1 MYLNECMTTEYER
14 KLYRHLLVKAKSNL
28 EYLSQGSLY
37 KQLLRYRQIFSS
49 FITIRKTS
57 TILILICAL
66 SLVGCDSGGNEEGS
80 VRTDFIYNNSV
91 PVPLQ
96 EGWVEINYPTNQTS
110 YDLPSFASSIELRG
124 RALGFRTIRMGR
136 DCYRTDP
143 YSPLCT
149 GYSEWKYNTYL
160 SPDITITDDQGQS
173 IGYANGDWALDED
186 IVDWT
191 ATVTLHAGQNVIVV
205 HVNYPAIKDDEWPYE
220 DVFEEVYVKG
230 EYTAQIVINVP
241 P

>member
-1 MYLNECMTTEYER
+1 MYLNECMTTERER
-14 KLYRHLLVKAKSNL
+14 KLYRCLQVKTRLYL

-37 KQLLRYRQIFSS
+37 QQLLIYLLIFSS

-57 TILILICAL
+57 TVLVLVCAL
-66 SLVGCDSGGNEEGS
+66 FFVGCDSGGSEGGS

-91 PVPLQ
+91 LGLLQ
-96 EGWVEINYPTNQTS
+96 EGWVEINSPTKQAS
-110 YDLPSFASSIELRG
+110 YDLQSFASSIELRG
-124 RALGFRTIRMGR
+124 RALGFRTIRIGR
-136 DCYRTDP
+136 DCYRTDS

-160 SPDITITDDQGQS
+160 SPDITITDDLGQY
-173 IGYANGDWALDED
+173 IGHANGDWALDEN

-191 ATVTLHAGQNVIVV
+191 ATVALHAEQNIIVV
-205 HVNYPAIKDDEWPYE
+205 HVNYPIIEDDEWPYE